1 MNFNNKLMQLH
12 SFLLVMLTSST
23 LVYTISSVMQGQTK
37 VMRAVDVTCSVSNL
51 AIQVCI
57 FYLCATIGASESL
70 RRFKCYLVPV
80 QGGGYIVR
88 YVEDHKT
95 AQNRSSLTVS
105 IIDSQTD
112 ENK

>member
-23 LVYTISSVMQGQTK
+23 LIYTITTAVMQGPNK
-37 VMRAVDVTCSVSNL
+37 VMRAVDVTCSASNL
-51 AIQVCI
+51 AIQVCL
-57 FYLCATIGASESL
+57 FYLCATMGASESL

-95 AQNRSSLTVS
+95 AQNTTSLTVS
-105 IIDSQTD
+105 IIES
-112 ENK
+112 

>member
-1 MNFNNKLMQLH
+1 VNLNNKLMLLH

-23 LVYTISSVMQGQTK
+23 ISYTIVNVVMPDSLK
-37 VMRAVDVTCSVSNL
+37 VMRAVDLTCSVSNL
-51 AIQVCI
+51 AIQVCL

-80 QGGGYIVR
+80 QGGGYLVR

-95 AQNRSSLTVS
+95 APHIS
-105 IIDSQTD
+105 
-112 ENK
+112 